1 MLFMFYAEL
10 AVALLIMALVLMSVV
25 VFSERV
31 LFPILEARDLR
42 REEKE
47 RQLLAQQSE
56 EEG

>member
-1 MLFMFYAEL
+1 MFYAEL

-42 REEKE
+42 REEKARNSE
-47 RQLLAQQSE
+47 QSAKD
-56 EEG
+56 EG

>member
-42 REEKE
+42 REEKARNSE
-47 RQLLAQQSE
+47 QSAKD
-56 EEG
+56 EG

>member
-1 MLFMFYAEL
+1 MFYAEL